1 MLPVLDDFD
10 RTIIEIAK
18 SNDEAVTKGVE
29 LIHEIKTR

>member
-18 SNDEAVTKGVE
+18 SNDEAVTKVE